1 MRQLV
6 FQPADAPRGHSGSA
20 GSRAGKSA
28 SASARSDAARRQLSL
43 MHVFRQ
49 AAETGSARQSALP
62 SPGDERHSQTV
73 RLSREAVSPEE
84 LRRHLAHDLASLM
97 NTVRLDNAIDLDD
110 APHVRRS
117 VINHGFRDL
126 TSVTR
131 SRKSELMIA
140 EQIRQTLLEREP
152 RLNPATLAVTL
163 GQQDETRSERLI
175 YQIEAEI
182 MAYPADIPVGF
193 TAEIDLGAG
202 KMRMRAMRGG
212 S

>member
-6 FQPADAPRGHSGSA
+6 FMPADAAR
-20 GSRAGKSA
+20 GSRGEG
-28 SASARSDAARRQLSL
+28 ARQEAARRQLSL

-49 AAETGSARQSALP
+49 AAETGSAKQSALP
-62 SPGDERHSQTV
+62 RSDSERNVQTV
-73 RLSREAVSPEE
+73 RLSREAVAPEE

-97 NTVRLDNAIDLDD
+97 NTVRLDNAIDLE
-110 APHVRRS
+110 AVPYVRRS

-140 EQIRQTLLEREP
+140 DQIRQTLIEREP
-152 RLNPATLAVTL
+152 RLNPTTLAVTL
-163 GQQDETRSERLI
+163 GTQDETRSERLI

-202 KMRMRAMRGG
+202 KMRMRALRGG
-212 S
+212 A

>member
-6 FQPADAPRGHSGSA
+6 FQPADATRGASKGSA
-20 GSRAGKSA
+20 KPQG
-28 SASARSDAARRQLSL
+28 SARADAARRQLSL

-49 AAETGSARQSALP
+49 AAETGSARHSALP
-62 SPGDERHSQTV
+62 GPGDERHGQTL

-97 NTVRLDNAIDLDD
+97 NTVRLDNVVDLDA

-131 SRKSELMIA
+131 SRKSEVMIA

-152 RLNPATLAVTL
+152 RLNPDTLSVTL
-163 GQQDETRSERLI
+163 GEQDETRSERLI

-202 KMRMRAMRGG
+202 KMRMRPLRGG
-212 S
+212 A